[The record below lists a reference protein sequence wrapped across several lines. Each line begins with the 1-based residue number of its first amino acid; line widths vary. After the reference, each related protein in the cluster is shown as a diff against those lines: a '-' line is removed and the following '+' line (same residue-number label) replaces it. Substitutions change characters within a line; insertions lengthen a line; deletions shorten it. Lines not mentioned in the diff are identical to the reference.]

1 MTYTFDEQISK
12 DEWEHFLSKKQQPPF
27 LQSYTMREMHS
38 GLGEE
43 TVTIGIRDAQSTVVG
58 VALGILVDARRGRF
72 LYFPYGPVMLSDHLQ
87 KVFTQWSI
95 YIKQKGKELN
105 CDFIRSSPFIVE
117 SRNNIQL
124 YRRNGWNFAPIHMLA
139 EHVWWLDITLE
150 EDELMKGFRK
160 TMRNL
165 IRRAGRDGVTIRKST
180 DIADVEV
187 FIEIHKDTVQRH
199 GFVPY
204 SDNYFREQF
213 KAFVKDDQ
221 ALMLIAEYEGKPI
234 AASMIMYYGNMGSYH
249 HGASLSKYNKIPATY
264 LMQWEAI
271 KEAKKRGCVK
281 YNFWGIVP
289 EEKFYSKILKRPHPF
304 IGVTKFKTG
313 FGGERI
319 DLLHAQDMP
328 LTPKYF
334 FTYVIETFRRVKR
347 GF

>member
-1 MTYTFDEQISK
+1 MKYHFDESVSK
-12 DEWEHFLSKKQQPPF
+12 EEWESFLLSKQQPPF
-27 LQSYTMREMHS
+27 LQSHTMSQMHS
-38 GLGEE
+38 GLGEA
-43 TVTIGIRDAQSTVVG
+43 TITIGIRDENNQLVG
-58 VALGILVDARRGRF
+58 ISLGILVDARRGRF
-72 LYFPYGPVMLSDHLQ
+72 LYFPYGPVLDNEHLLEG
-87 KVFTQWSI
+87 FTAWST
-95 YIKQKGKELN
+95 YIKKKGKVLQ

-117 SRNNIQL
+117 SRNNITL
-124 YRRNGWNFAPIHMLA
+124 YRKNGWSFAPIHMLA
-139 EHVWWLDITLE
+139 EHVWWLDITAE
-150 EDELMKGFRK
+150 EDNLMKGFRK

-180 DIADVEV
+180 DIEDVEI
-187 FIEIHKDTVQRH
+187 FIEIHKDTVRRH

-213 KAFVKDDQ
+213 KAFVQDDQ

-249 HGASLSKYNKIPATY
+249 HGASLSEYNKIPATY

-289 EEKFYSKILKRPHPF
+289 EEKFHSKLLKRPHPF

-328 LTPKYF
+328 LTSKYF
-334 FTYVIETFRRVKR
+334 FTYAIETFRRIKR